1 MDPEHVDE
9 AEVYVREEG
18 GGHDEKGEGEVENQ
32 VEPLLD
38 HRLAESYSQV
48 LVDFFVAFKLS
59 YGK

>member
-1 MDPEHVDE
+1 MNLRVDPEHVDE

-38 HRLAESYSQV
+38 HRLAEPCYQV
-48 LVDFFVAFKLS
+48 LKDFW
-59 YGK
+59 